1 MTQLDNLLSQI
12 SMVTANFGECIVFT
26 DIIQDWFKF
35 LGGKP
40 GEVVVVDCGSDA
52 ETQTICWKMFREGLI
67 DKLQLIHPDSDD
79 FGKDKGYIKEYTA
92 GAIASKPYLLLF
104 KSDTLPF
111 REGNEDWLIEAI
123 SYLDRENVFA
133 ISGSWNLPSK
143 CCDAWEGW
151 YFSKKLSYNFAL
163 IKREMFMAATH
174 EFANDFILSGF
185 RGKNPATETGQ
196 DRYFIEVAFEKYI
209 EHHNLY
215 TLCKVEDPSF
225 TVFHTNVHEE
235 RLQKVRDKYLARDG
249 IGEFINIGN
258 SNEIPDP
265 ARGKYYGMPSESL
278 IRQIQIGFGKSI
290 LGPYWRFI
298 KGLSGK

>member
-1 MTQLDNLLSQI
+1 
-12 SMVTANFGECIVFT
+12 MVTANFGEGIVFA
-26 DIIQDWFKF
+26 DVIQDWFKF

-52 ETQTICWKMFREGLI
+52 ETQTIYWEMFQKGLV

-79 FGKDKGYIKEYTA
+79 FGKEKGYIKEYTA

-123 SYLDRENVFA
+123 SYLDREDVFA

-143 CCDAWEGW
+143 CCDAWKGW

-163 IKREMFMAATH
+163 IKREMFMAAAH
-174 EFANDFILSGF
+174 EFSNDFILSGF
-185 RGKNPATETGQ
+185 RGKNPAAETGQ
-196 DRYFIEVAFEKYI
+196 DRYFIEVAFEKYL
-209 EHHNLY
+209 EHHDLY

-225 TVFHTNVHEE
+225 TIFHTNVHEE
-235 RLQKVRDKYLARDG
+235 RLKKVRDKYLARDG
-249 IGEFINIGN
+249 IREFINIGN
-258 SNEIPDP
+258 SNEVPDP
-265 ARGKYYGMPSESL
+265 ARAKYYGMPSESL
-278 IRQIQIGFGKSI
+278 IRQIQIGFGRSI
-290 LGPYWRFI
+290 LGSYWRFI
-298 KGLSGK
+298 KGLTGK